1 MYKSKHKQQIAEP
14 TGVMGITTEQ
24 PIKPD
29 SFKSLL
35 IPLQHQSLVKLHTQ
49 GGIEQGE
56 DRTATRIFFKL
67 GKLPSSNNV
76 YFMLGDIHQLIG
88 SLQPEYLLLFHFPDK
103 GQYLWWRCKP
113 ASAAGILEEELSAMK
128 QLDSL
133 LIGYPMNSGYQL
145 INSWYGARE
154 SAGMSKWIKDGM
166 PEPGWTP
173 IPA

>member
-1 MYKSKHKQQIAEP
+1 MKTKKKPVAEP
-14 TGVMGITTEQ
+14 TGVLGITTEQ
-24 PIKPD
+24 PLQPD
-29 SFKSLL
+29 IFESLL
-35 IPLQHQSLVKLHTQ
+35 VPLRHQSLVKLHTQ

-76 YFMLGDIHQLIG
+76 YFMLSDIHHLIG

-103 GQYLWWRCKP
+103 GRYLWWRCKP
-113 ASAAGILEEELSAMK
+113 ASASGILEEEVLAMR
-128 QLDSL
+128 QLDTL

-145 INSWYGARE
+145 INSWDGARE
-154 SAGMSKWIKDGM
+154 SAGMTKWIKDGM

>member
-1 MYKSKHKQQIAEP
+1 MKTQKKPAAVP
-14 TGVMGITTEQ
+14 TGVLGITTEQ
-24 PIKPD
+24 PIQPD
-29 SFKSLL
+29 SFGSLL
-35 IPLQHQSLVKLHTQ
+35 VPLQHQNLVKLHTQ

-76 YFMLGDIHQLIG
+76 YFMLSDIHQLIG

-113 ASAAGILEEELSAMK
+113 ASAAGILEEELPVMR

-154 SAGMSKWIKDGM
+154 SAGMTKWIKDGM

>member
-1 MYKSKHKQQIAEP
+1 MKPKKKPAVVP
-14 TGVMGITTEQ
+14 TGVLGITTEA
-24 PIKPD
+24 PIQPD
-29 SFKSLL
+29 SFESLL
-35 IPLQHQSLVKLHTQ
+35 VPLHHQGLFKLHTQ
-49 GGIEQGE
+49 GGIEQGI

-76 YFMLGDIHQLIG
+76 YFMLNDIHLLIG

-103 GQYLWWRCKP
+103 GQYLWWHCKP
-113 ASAAGILEEELSAMK
+113 ASAAGIREEEFPVMK
-128 QLDSL
+128 QLDSSL
-133 LIGYPMNSGYQL
+133 TGYPMNSGYQL

-154 SAGMSKWIKDGM
+154 VAGMDKWMKAGM

>member
-1 MYKSKHKQQIAEP
+1 MKAKKKSVAEP
-14 TGVMGITTEQ
+14 TGVLGITTEQ
-24 PIKPD
+24 PIQPD

-67 GKLPSSNNV
+67 GKLPSDNNV
-76 YFMLGDIHQLIG
+76 YFMLSDLHQLIG

-103 GQYLWWRCKP
+103 GQYLWWHCKP
-113 ASAAGILEEELSAMK
+113 ASAAGILEEELPAMK
-128 QLDSL
+128 QLDSS

-154 SAGMSKWIKDGM
+154 SVGCQQWFDAGC
-166 PEPGWTP
+166 PEPGWSPMP
-173 IPA
+173 I